1 MNVETGSVVS
11 DAVPPVGM
19 SSGLAWRSS
28 LARIDNALLRVI
40 ELSVAALIVIETLV
54 LLAGVVARYLFHRPL
69 IWSDDLAS
77 LLFMWLIM
85 LGAVLALKRGAHLR
99 LTVLLNANLPRL
111 KPWLEATAVVV
122 SAALILALLQPAYE
136 YTLDEALIITP
147 GLGISNAWRVAA
159 LPAGVLLMLA
169 VLVTGAAGRLS
180 PARLIA
186 VSCLVL
192 LIGIALWSGAP
203 LLGAIGNYNLLIF
216 FGALVSLCVAVG
228 VPIAFSFGIATVA
241 YLACMTHIPLSV
253 VVSRM
258 QEGMSHLILLSVP
271 LFIFLGMLIE
281 ATGMARAMVDLLAA
295 VLGRI
300 KGGLSYVLLGAM
312 YLVSGISGAKAADMA
327 AIAPVL
333 FPEMRRRG
341 TKPGELVALL
351 STSAAMSETIPP
363 ALVLII
369 IGSVTDV
376 SIAALFT
383 GGLLPALVLA
393 IALGIIARYR
403 ARNEEVSAIAPTSR
417 WQIVRAFAA
426 ALPALALPFLI
437 RSAVVEGVAT
447 ATEVST
453 IGIAYA
459 IVCGVLVYR
468 DFDWRRIYP
477 MLVDTASLTGAI
489 LIIIGAAT
497 AMAWALTQSGF
508 SRDLAATM
516 AHAPGGAAGF
526 MIISIVAFILLGA
539 VLEGIPAL
547 VLFGP
552 LLFPVARLVGIHE
565 VHYAMVV
572 ILAMGIGLFAPP
584 LGIGYYMACAIGRID
599 PDEGMRPIWPYLAAL
614 FIGLLIVAAIPWLS
628 IGFL

>member
-1 MNVETGSVVS
+1 MT
-11 DAVPPVGM
+11 VGEP
-19 SSGLAWRSS
+19 SLQASYGTNTVGPRPAAWRSW
-28 LARIDNALLRVI
+28 LGYLDRALQHLI
-40 ELSVAALIVIETLV
+40 EVAAAILIVVETMV
-54 LLAGVVARYLFHRPL
+54 LLAGVVARYVFQRPL

-77 LLFMWLIM
+77 LLFIWLIM
-85 LGAVLALKRGAHLR
+85 LGAVIALRRGAHMR
-99 LTVLLNANLPRL
+99 LTLLVNANAPQLR
-111 KPWLEATAVVV
+111 PWLESTAVAVTAV
-122 SAALILALLQPAYE
+122 FFVAMLQPAYE
-136 YTLDEALIITP
+136 YTVDEAFITMP
-147 GLGISNAWRVAA
+147 GLGLSSAWRSAALFVGAVLMLSVLAAAAVQRRSLIHLVGAICLVAA
-159 LPAGVLLMLA
+159 VAVVLWLA
-169 VLVTGAAGRLS
+169 TPVLTQMGK
-180 PARLIA
+180 
-186 VSCLVL
+186 
-192 LIGIALWSGAP
+192 
-203 LLGAIGNYNLLIF
+203 YNLIVF
-216 FGALVSLCVAVG
+216 FVALVSACVILG
-228 VPIAFSFGIATVA
+228 IPIAFSFGVATVA
-241 YLACMTHIPLSV
+241 YLGLMTHVPLSV

-281 ATGMARAMVDLLAA
+281 LTGMARAMVDLLAA

-300 KGGLSYVLLGAM
+300 KGGLSYVLLAAM

-341 TKPGELVALL
+341 TPPGELVALL

-403 ARNEEVSAIAPTSR
+403 ARHEDVSHIQPASYR
-417 WQIVRAFAA
+417 QIGRVFVT
-426 ALPALALPFLI
+426 ALPALALPLLI

-459 IVCGVLVYR
+459 VLCGIVIYR
-468 DFDWRRIYP
+468 SFDWRRIYP
-477 MLVDTASLTGAI
+477 MLIETASLTGAI

-516 AHAPGGAAGF
+516 AEVPGGHLGF
-526 MIISIVAFILLGA
+526 LMISIVVFVFLGA
-539 VLEGIPAL
+539 ILEGIPAL

-552 LLFPVARLVGIHE
+552 LLFPVARMVGIHE

-584 LGIGYYMACAIGRID
+584 LGIGYYMACAIGRAD

-614 FIGLLIVAAIPWLS
+614 FVGLLVVAFFPWLS

>member
-1 MNVETGSVVS
+1 MT
-11 DAVPPVGM
+11 VGEP
-19 SSGLAWRSS
+19 SLQASYGTNTVGPQPAAWRSW
-28 LARIDNALLRVI
+28 LGYLDRALQHLI
-40 ELSVAALIVIETLV
+40 EVAAAILIVVETMV
-54 LLAGVVARYLFHRPL
+54 LLAGVVARYVFQRPL

-77 LLFMWLIM
+77 LLFIWLIM
-85 LGAVLALKRGAHLR
+85 LGAVIALRRGAHMR
-99 LTVLLNANLPRL
+99 LTLLVNANAPQLR
-111 KPWLEATAVVV
+111 PWLESTAVAVTAV
-122 SAALILALLQPAYE
+122 FFVAMLQPAYE
-136 YTLDEALIITP
+136 YTVDEAFITMP
-147 GLGISNAWRVAA
+147 GLGLSSAWRSAALFVGAVLMLSVLAAAAVQRRSLIHLVGAICLVAA
-159 LPAGVLLMLA
+159 VAVVLWLA
-169 VLVTGAAGRLS
+169 TPVLTQMGK
-180 PARLIA
+180 
-186 VSCLVL
+186 
-192 LIGIALWSGAP
+192 
-203 LLGAIGNYNLLIF
+203 YNLIVF
-216 FGALVSLCVAVG
+216 FVALVSACVILG
-228 VPIAFSFGIATVA
+228 IPIAFSFGVATVA
-241 YLACMTHIPLSV
+241 YLGLMTHVPLSV

-281 ATGMARAMVDLLAA
+281 LTGMARAMVDLLAA

-300 KGGLSYVLLGAM
+300 KGGLSYVLLAAM

-341 TKPGELVALL
+341 TPPGELVALL

-403 ARNEEVSAIAPTSR
+403 ARHEDVSHIQPASYR
-417 WQIVRAFAA
+417 QIGRVFVT
-426 ALPALALPFLI
+426 ALPALALPLLI

-459 IVCGVLVYR
+459 VLCGIVIYR
-468 DFDWRRIYP
+468 SFDWRRIYP
-477 MLVDTASLTGAI
+477 MLIETASLTGAI

-516 AHAPGGAAGF
+516 AEVPGGHLGF
-526 MIISIVAFILLGA
+526 LMISIVVFVFLGA
-539 VLEGIPAL
+539 ILEGIPAL

-552 LLFPVARLVGIHE
+552 LLFPVARMVGIHE

-584 LGIGYYMACAIGRID
+584 LGIGYYMACAIGRAD

-614 FIGLLIVAAIPWLS
+614 FVGLLVVAFFPWLS

>member
-1 MNVETGSVVS
+1 MTVGEPRLGTSDAMAGTESKTIRRSLLGQIDRAFLHLVEFSAAVLIVVET
-11 DAVPPVGM
+11 
-19 SSGLAWRSS
+19 
-28 LARIDNALLRVI
+28 I
-40 ELSVAALIVIETLV
+40 V
-54 LLAGVVARYLFHRPL
+54 LLAGVVARYVFHRPL
-69 IWSDDLAS
+69 IWSDDLAN

-85 LGAVLALKRGAHLR
+85 LGAVIALRRGAHMR
-99 LTVLLNANLPRL
+99 LTVLVNADIPRL
-111 KPWLEATAVVV
+111 KPWLEAIAVVV
-122 SAALILALLQPAYE
+122 TTVFIIAVLLPAHE
-136 YTLDEALIITP
+136 YMLDEAFITTP
-147 GLGISNAWRVAA
+147 GLGLSNAWRAAA
-159 LPAGVLLMLA
+159 LLVGILLMLA
-169 VLVTGAAGRLS
+169 VLAAAVPENLS
-180 PARLIA
+180 PLHVLGALG
-186 VSCLVL
+186 LVL
-192 LIGIALWSGAP
+192 AVGIGLWLGTP
-203 LLGAIGNYNLLIF
+203 LFAQLGKYNLLIF
-216 FGALVSLCVAVG
+216 FVALVSASVVLG

-241 YLACMTHIPLSV
+241 YLGLMTHVPLSV

-281 ATGMARAMVDLLAA
+281 ATGMARAMVDLLAT

-300 KGGLSYVLLGAM
+300 KGGLCYVLLGAM

-393 IALGIIARYR
+393 IALGIVARYR
-403 ARNEEVSAIAPTSR
+403 ARHEDTSQIEPASYRYIGRAAI
-417 WQIVRAFAA
+417 V

-459 IVCGVLVYR
+459 ILCGVVIYR
-468 DFDWRRIYP
+468 SFDWRRVYP

-508 SRDLAATM
+508 SRELAATM
-516 AHAPGGAAGF
+516 ASFSGGATGF
-526 MIISIVAFILLGA
+526 MMISIVVFILLGA
-539 VLEGIPAL
+539 ILEGIPAL

-552 LLFPVARLVGIHE
+552 LLFPVAHMVGIHE

-584 LGIGYYMACAIGRID
+584 LGIGYYMACAIGRVD

-614 FIGLLIVAAIPWLS
+614 FIGLLVVAAFPWLS

>member
-1 MNVETGSVVS
+1 MGKYN
-11 DAVPPVGM
+11 
-19 SSGLAWRSS
+19 
-28 LARIDNALLRVI
+28 
-40 ELSVAALIVIETLV
+40 LIV
-54 LLAGVVARYLFHRPL
+54 
-69 IWSDDLAS
+69 
-77 LLFMWLIM
+77 
-85 LGAVLALKRGAHLR
+85 
-99 LTVLLNANLPRL
+99 
-111 KPWLEATAVVV
+111 
-122 SAALILALLQPAYE
+122 
-136 YTLDEALIITP
+136 
-147 GLGISNAWRVAA
+147 
-159 LPAGVLLMLA
+159 
-169 VLVTGAAGRLS
+169 
-180 PARLIA
+180 
-186 VSCLVL
+186 
-192 LIGIALWSGAP
+192 
-203 LLGAIGNYNLLIF
+203 F
-216 FGALVSLCVAVG
+216 FVALVSACVILG
-228 VPIAFSFGIATVA
+228 IPIAFSFGVATVA
-241 YLACMTHIPLSV
+241 YLGLMTHVPLSV

-281 ATGMARAMVDLLAA
+281 LTGMARAMVDLLAA

-300 KGGLSYVLLGAM
+300 KGGLSYVLLAAM

-341 TKPGELVALL
+341 TPPGELVALL

-403 ARNEEVSAIAPTSR
+403 ARHEDVSHIQPASYR
-417 WQIVRAFAA
+417 QIGRVFVT
-426 ALPALALPFLI
+426 ALPALALPLLI

-459 IVCGVLVYR
+459 VLCGIVIYR
-468 DFDWRRIYP
+468 SFDWRRIYP
-477 MLVDTASLTGAI
+477 MLIETASLTGAI

-516 AHAPGGAAGF
+516 AEVPGGHLGF
-526 MIISIVAFILLGA
+526 LMISIVVFVFLGA
-539 VLEGIPAL
+539 ILEGIPAL

-552 LLFPVARLVGIHE
+552 LLFPVARMVGIHE

-584 LGIGYYMACAIGRID
+584 LGIGYYMACAIGRAD

-614 FIGLLIVAAIPWLS
+614 FVGLLVVAFFPWLS

>member
-1 MNVETGSVVS
+1 MT
-11 DAVPPVGM
+11 VGEP
-19 SSGLAWRSS
+19 SLQASYGTNTVGPQPAAWRSW
-28 LARIDNALLRVI
+28 LGYLDRALQHLI
-40 ELSVAALIVIETLV
+40 EAAAAILIVVETTV
-54 LLAGVVARYLFHRPL
+54 LLAGVVARYVFQRPL

-77 LLFMWLIM
+77 LLFIWLIM
-85 LGAVLALKRGAHLR
+85 LGAVIALRRGAHMR
-99 LTVLLNANLPRL
+99 LTLLVNANAPQLR
-111 KPWLEATAVVV
+111 PWLESTAVAVTAV
-122 SAALILALLQPAYE
+122 FFVAMLQPAYE
-136 YTLDEALIITP
+136 YTVDEAFITMP
-147 GLGISNAWRVAA
+147 GLGLSSAWRSAALFVGAVLMLSVLAAAAVQRRSLIHLVGAICLVAA
-159 LPAGVLLMLA
+159 VAVVLWLA
-169 VLVTGAAGRLS
+169 TPVLTQMGK
-180 PARLIA
+180 
-186 VSCLVL
+186 
-192 LIGIALWSGAP
+192 
-203 LLGAIGNYNLLIF
+203 YNLIVF
-216 FGALVSLCVAVG
+216 FVALVSACVILG
-228 VPIAFSFGIATVA
+228 IPIAFSFGVATVA
-241 YLACMTHIPLSV
+241 YLGLMTHVPLSV

-281 ATGMARAMVDLLAA
+281 LTGMARAMVDLLAA

-300 KGGLSYVLLGAM
+300 KGGLSYVLLAAM

-341 TKPGELVALL
+341 TPPGELVALL

-403 ARNEEVSAIAPTSR
+403 ARHEDVSHIQPASYR
-417 WQIVRAFAA
+417 QIGRVFIT
-426 ALPALALPFLI
+426 ALPALALPLLI

-459 IVCGVLVYR
+459 VLCGIVIYR
-468 DFDWRRIYP
+468 SFDWRRIYP
-477 MLVDTASLTGAI
+477 MLIETASLTGAI

-516 AHAPGGAAGF
+516 AEVPGGHLGF
-526 MIISIVAFILLGA
+526 LMISIVVFIFLGA
-539 VLEGIPAL
+539 ILEGIPAL

-552 LLFPVARLVGIHE
+552 LLFPVARMVGIHE

-584 LGIGYYMACAIGRID
+584 LGIGYYMACAIGRAD

-614 FIGLLIVAAIPWLS
+614 FVGLLVVAFFPWLS